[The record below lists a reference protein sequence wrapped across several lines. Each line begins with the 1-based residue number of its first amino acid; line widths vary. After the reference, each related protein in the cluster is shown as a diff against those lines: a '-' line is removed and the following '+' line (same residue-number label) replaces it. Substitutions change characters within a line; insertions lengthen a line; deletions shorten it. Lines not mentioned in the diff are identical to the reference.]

1 MAVKWSNIAPYLE
14 NGYASN
20 GRVERT
26 SIVDAAYDEGADDD
40 IVDALDGLGSRIFN
54 SVDDAKAFLISQGLV
69 EE

>member
-1 MAVKWSNIAPYLE
+1 MAVTWTRIAPYIE
-14 NGYASN
+14 SGFASN
-20 GRVERT
+20 ARVERT

-69 EE
+69 QE